1 MYLMESCCK
10 GGDGFFLHFIEN
22 SSLTFCILV
31 MKIAYWTICS
41 PVKSILTTTLDQDDV
56 ILELIREMLTID
68 FLYFKDIY

>member
-1 MYLMESCCK
+1 
-10 GGDGFFLHFIEN
+10 
-22 SSLTFCILV
+22 